1 MTALFSES
9 HVDIFGTKFV
19 EKYDKCSLIIFI
31 TYSIQKAVVVPTYY
45 INGACFALSQLHI
58 FNLRFSQS

>member
-19 EKYDKCSLIIFI
+19 EKYDKCSLIIYLSLTVYERLLLYQQI
-31 TYSIQKAVVVPTYY
+31 T
-45 INGACFALSQLHI
+45 
-58 FNLRFSQS
+58 